1 MRHEM
6 KPRAILPML
15 ALAASF
21 ALSPAGA
28 QETEG
33 SASRNY
39 TGPVIDMHMHA
50 FTIELQGP
58 DAGSGFTNPLTGR
71 SYTRVNSPE
80 EQRRETYD
88 RIEKYNIVKAAVS
101 GSGTVSWHEADQDR
115 VLIGS
120 MVSTRR
126 STVDELRRQHGEGK
140 LHILGEMGP
149 YYEGLRADDPAV
161 KPFFDLAEELGIPA
175 AYHLFPGGGPGS
187 LYAGGMMSRI
197 RAANAD
203 PMQIEEVLVTHPTMR
218 IYVMHAGWPYLEDMK
233 ALMFAH
239 PQLHV
244 GIAAIN
250 WLIPTTE
257 FHGFLKGLVDAGY
270 GKRILWGTDQMDMP
284 SVMDD
289 AFESIDSAA
298 FLTAEQ
304 TADIF
309 YYNAA
314 RFLGLSEEE
323 IAEHWKTN

>member
-1 MRHEM
+1 MRHKME
-6 KPRAILPML
+6 PRPLLLLLPL
-15 ALAASF
+15 VVFFWLP
-21 ALSPAGA
+21 PANA
-28 QETEG
+28 QE
-33 SASRNY
+33 SAVRHY

-58 DAGSGFTNPLTGR
+58 GAGSGFTNPLTGR
-71 SYTRVNSPE
+71 SYAAVSSPE

-101 GSGTVSWHEADQDR
+101 GSGAVSWHEADPDR

-120 MVSTRR
+120 MVGTRR
-126 STVDELRRQHGEGK
+126 TTVDGLRRQHGEGK

-175 AYHLFPGGGPGS
+175 AYHLFPGGAPGS
-187 LYAGGMMSRI
+187 LYAGDMMMTRI
-197 RAANAD
+197 RAANAN
-203 PMQIEEVLVTHPTMR
+203 PMQFEEVLVTHPTMK
-218 IYVMHAGWPYLEDMK
+218 IYIMHAGWPYLEDMK
-233 ALMFAH
+233 ALMFVH

-250 WLIPTTE
+250 WLIPTAE

-270 GKRILWGTDQMDMP
+270 GKRILWGTDQMHMP
-284 SVMDD
+284 EVMDD
-289 AFESIDSAA
+289 AFEAVDSAS

-323 IAEHWKTN
+323 IAGHWKTN